1 MRANTVVDVGIHRP
15 VDAYGVGLWED
26 GGVAIGANEAAED
39 VVAGFYADRFAAVV
53 DGGGNSGAAVGAE
66 GAV

>member
-26 GGVAIGANEAAED
+26 GGVAVGADEAAED
-39 VVAGFYADRFAAVV
+39 VVARFYADGFAAVI
-53 DGGGNSGAAVGAE
+53 DGGGDGGAAVGAE